1 MPYLS
6 KKKKGK
12 KKWIA
17 GIKRTVEGRII
28 RREHLCV
35 TEREAKAWE
44 AKQWDLSDEEFL
56 GLKTGTEYCLL
67 DLSNDYLDFAQ
78 KFVPEV
84 QREKKRV
91 VQLFFQVVDPYMSVH
106 KFSERRKLVLDFS
119 NMCYQGL
126 GGNVVNNKIIKNLKT
141 VWNWGKK
148 FNQGFPNVNPF
159 DLIEKYPESR
169 HPRYV
174 PSLDDFYTVHEG
186 NYDDPPSDQDKL
198 MLMTFL
204 YTGARRGEVFRL
216 KVSSDIDFATGT
228 IRLTHRKSG
237 GRGWEQGLQPMTDEL
252 YGLLFSHVQ
261 TCKTDYLFVDPET
274 SKPYTSRQHAMKK
287 WCNRAGVKPFGW
299 HSIRHL
305 TATVLAQKNVPM
317 EQIQQILRHH
327 NLSTTEKYI
336 GRSGVLK
343 KHLTVLSNPKVR
355 QEVRHRD
362 VGSETNLKVVTK

>member
-1 MPYLS
+1 VLS
-6 KKKKGK
+6 GNV
-12 KKWIA
+12 I
-17 GIKRTVEGRII
+17 G
-28 RREHLCV
+28 V

-44 AKQWDLSDEEFL
+44 AKQWDLTDEEFL
-56 GLKTGTEYCLL
+56 GLKIGTEYCLL
-67 DLSNDYLDFAQ
+67 DLSNDYLDYAM
-78 KFVPEV
+78 KFVPSV
-84 QREKKRV
+84 QKEKKRV
-91 VQLFFQVVDPYMSVH
+91 FRLLFQSVDPLMTAH
-106 KFSERRKLVLDFS
+106 RFADRPKLALDFS

-141 VWNWGKK
+141 AWNWGKQYI
-148 FNQGFPNVNPF
+148 QGFPNVSPF
-159 DLIEKYPESR
+159 DLIERYPETR

-174 PSLDDFYTVHEG
+174 PSLEDFYTVLDG
-186 NYDDPPSDQDKL
+186 DYNDPPSEQDKL
-198 MLMTFL
+198 MLLTYL

-216 KVSSDIDFATGT
+216 MISTDIDFATAM

-237 GRGWEQGLQPMTDEL
+237 GRGWEQGLLPMPDDL
-252 YGLLFSHVQ
+252 YDLLLAHVQ

-274 SKPYTSRQHAMKK
+274 NKPYTSRQHAMKK
-287 WCNRAGVKPFGW
+287 WCKRAGVRPFGW

-343 KHLTVLSNPKVR
+343 KHLTVLTNPNVRQGVR
-355 QEVRHRD
+355 QEV
-362 VGSETNLKVVTK
+362 VSNNATLKVVTK